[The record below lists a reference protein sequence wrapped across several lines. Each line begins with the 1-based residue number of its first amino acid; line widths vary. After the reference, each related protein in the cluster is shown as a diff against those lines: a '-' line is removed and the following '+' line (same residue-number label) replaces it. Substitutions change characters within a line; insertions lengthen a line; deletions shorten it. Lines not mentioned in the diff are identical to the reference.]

1 MSFSRRIKNDYEGSR
16 QKKHCLQELGDMRV
30 LDIFRE
36 TLQNNKVSPGQC

>member
-1 MSFSRRIKNDYEGSR
+1 MSFSRRIKNDYERSR

-36 TLQNNKVSPGQC
+36 TVQNNKVSPGQC